1 LHVSLLAGFRELLTS
16 PLVSWST
23 GISFWFLVNGVD
35 VLTNALGLVI
45 VLDTHSRWLRVLMS
59 LAAWFP
65 WIALGLV
72 VPSGWSCVSRRMD
85 ESRNTASHA
94 IEGIARLRRSG

>member
-23 GISFWFLVNGVD
+23 AISVWFLVNGVD
-35 VLTNALGLVI
+35 VLSNALGLDI

-59 LAAWFP
+59 LAAWFRLDRAGTGRSE
-65 WIALGLV
+65 WLV
-72 VPSGWSCVSRRMD
+72 LRVAPDGRVQEYR
-85 ESRNTASHA
+85 
-94 IEGIARLRRSG
+94 IARD